1 MTHSVLA
8 PWARIEGQWQK
19 NVLLSWDEHGRLT
32 DIHANYQSV
41 PGSSLHQ
48 LPGAV
53 LPGMPNLHSHAF
65 QSAMSGLAEYRGQA
79 QDSFWSWRDLM
90 YRFALKLRP
99 EHIQAIAHWLYIQ
112 MLKAGYTSVCEFHYV
127 HHQPDGQAYT
137 PQHTLAAAV
146 VQASQDAGIGLS
158 FLPVLYQYSDFGAQ
172 PPRQDQARF
181 LNQPEALLELLL
193 TLRQQ
198 YPEQAHRRY
207 GVAPHSLRAVSPDS
221 LRTMLTLMDEHFPH
235 SPIHIHIAE
244 QVAEVQASLNH
255 HGQRPVQWLLDNA
268 SVDRRW
274 CLVHATHMDEQETV
288 QAAASGA
295 VAGLC
300 LSTEANLGDGF
311 FPAPHYLKAG
321 GAIGVG
327 SDSHI
332 AVDWRTELR
341 LLEYGQ
347 RLLHRQRNVLC
358 HPAQAHV
365 ADYLFDA
372 SIKGGAQA
380 SARPVHGLQIGQQ
393 ADFMVLD
400 LHDPILAGHKPE
412 TWLSALVFTERAGSQ
427 PIRDVYVAGQAVIQE
442 GRHAQEDQAWQRYQH
457 TLHEL
462 LQTT

>member
-1 MTHSVLA
+1 MKHSALA
-8 PWARIEGQWQK
+8 PWARVSGQWQK
-19 NVLLSWDEHGRLT
+19 NVLLSWDESGLIT
-32 DIHANYQSV
+32 DIQANYLSV
-41 PGSSLHQ
+41 PGSTIRELS
-48 LPGAV
+48 GAV

-137 PQHTLAAAV
+137 PNTTLAAAV
-146 VQASQDAGIGLS
+146 MQASQDAGIGMS

-172 PPRQDQARF
+172 APRQDQARF
-181 LNQPEALLELLL
+181 LNRPEALLELLL
-193 TLRQQ
+193 SLRKQ
-198 YPEQAHRRY
+198 YPEQAQRRY
-207 GVAPHSLRAVSPDS
+207 GVAPHSLRAVAPES
-221 LRTMLTLMDEHFPH
+221 LHTMLGLMDQHFPD

-244 QVAEVQASLNH
+244 QTAEVQASLKH

-268 SVDRRW
+268 PVDDRW
-274 CLVHATHMDEQETV
+274 CLVHATHMDAKETLG
-288 QAAASGA
+288 AAASNA

-311 FPAPHYLKAG
+311 FPAPDYLAAG
-321 GAIGVG
+321 GAIGIG

-358 HPAQAHV
+358 TAEQVHV

-372 SIKGGAQA
+372 SIQGGAQA
-380 SARPVHGLQIGQQ
+380 SARPIEGLQIGQQ
-393 ADFMVLD
+393 ADFIVLD
-400 LHDPILAGHKPE
+400 LQDPILAGHKPE
-412 TWLSALVFTERAGSQ
+412 TWLSALVFSERAGSQ
-427 PIRDVYVAGQAVIQE
+427 PIHEVYVAGQAVIQE
-442 GRHAQEDQAWQRYQH
+442 GRHTQEEQAWQRYQH